1 MRWQVPAAICCGL
14 AGIADSVSAVF
25 RTTILQ
31 AATPDHL
38 RGRLQGVFIV
48 VVAGGPR
55 LGDML
60 AGGGTK
66 ILSEGW
72 VLLLGGLLCIVVAWL
87 VARWQSGFLKYDAR
101 NPVP

>member
-1 MRWQVPAAICCGL
+1 
-14 AGIADSVSAVF
+14 
-25 RTTILQ
+25 
-31 AATPDHL
+31 
-38 RGRLQGVFIV
+38 
-48 VVAGGPR
+48 
-55 LGDML
+55 ML

-72 VLLLGGLLCIVVAWL
+72 VLLLGGILCIVVAWM